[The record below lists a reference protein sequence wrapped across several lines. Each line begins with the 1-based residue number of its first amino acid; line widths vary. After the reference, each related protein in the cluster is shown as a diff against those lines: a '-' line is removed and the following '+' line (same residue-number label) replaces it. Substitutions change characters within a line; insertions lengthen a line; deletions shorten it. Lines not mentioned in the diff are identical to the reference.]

1 MYEVISREIEVG
13 SRKTEIGISNYT
25 IKRINDN
32 LDVSIE
38 KREDSFY

>member
-13 SRKTEIGISNYT
+13 SRKTEIGICNYT